1 MSSIPTVILAV
12 SKTICWYML
21 IFYSVLMM
29 KGDVCLFD
37 ENLQNVSVCFKT
49 KGGVS
54 VISPLK

>member
-1 MSSIPTVILAV
+1 
-12 SKTICWYML
+12 ML